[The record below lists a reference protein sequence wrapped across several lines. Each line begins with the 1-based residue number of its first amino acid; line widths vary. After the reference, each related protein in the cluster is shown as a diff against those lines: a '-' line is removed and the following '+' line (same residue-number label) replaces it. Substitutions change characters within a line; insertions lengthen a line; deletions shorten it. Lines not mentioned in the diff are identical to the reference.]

1 MRKDQEIH
9 KRMKRWMET
18 ITEVEQGRKEFE
30 FCNTQIV
37 KFNVKKG
44 KKGEDKE

>member
-1 MRKDQEIH
+1 
-9 KRMKRWMET
+9 MKRWMET